1 MSTPQTPRDLE
12 LDDPLA
18 IRERTYPYGLFSA
31 LSLVLAVLLFN
42 VLKEYYSGTYHNATD
57 KTIESVVTSLFT
69 ISFTLAVLFL
79 CLEFRKEILR
89 LNYYIPKIRAHVKSH
104 KKFFFLIAGI
114 LLVGGAAIV
123 WICFGEDISDSVNDL
138 ITKMTNPNH
147 SDCINTADV
156 KPEGYDYG
164 C

>member
-1 MSTPQTPRDLE
+1 MSTPQTPKDLE

-31 LSLVLAVLLFN
+31 LSLVLAVLLFT

-89 LNYYIPKIRAHVKSH
+89 LNYYIPKIRAYIKSH
-104 KKFFFLIAGI
+104 KKFFFAILGI
-114 LLVGGAAIV
+114 LLVGSATII
-123 WICFGEDISDSVNDL
+123 WICFGEDISDS
-138 ITKMTNPNH
+138 ITHFINRITGSDTK
-147 SDCINTADV
+147 DCIDTLDI
-156 KPEGYDYG
+156 KPEGYEYS

>member
-1 MSTPQTPRDLE
+1 MSTPQTPTDLE

-31 LSLVLAVLLFN
+31 LSLVLAVLLFS
-42 VLKEYYSGTYHNATD
+42 VLKEYYSGTYHNSTD

-89 LNYYIPKIRAHVKSH
+89 LNYYIPKVRAYIKSH
-104 KKFFFLIAGI
+104 KKFVFSISALIILGTLTVIGICAGDD
-114 LLVGGAAIV
+114 IV
-123 WICFGEDISDSVNDL
+123 HWINIATAKQE
-138 ITKMTNPNH
+138 
-147 SDCINTADV
+147 DCIIPQTTSITSRADH
-156 KPEGYDYG
+156 YS

>member
-1 MSTPQTPRDLE
+1 MSTPQTPKDLE

-31 LSLVLAVLLFN
+31 LSLVLAVLLFT

-57 KTIESVVTSLFT
+57 KTIESVITSLFT

-89 LNYYIPKIRAHVKSH
+89 LNYYIPKIRAYVKSH
-104 KKFFFLIAGI
+104 KKFVFTIAALVIAGTLTVI
-114 LLVGGAAIV
+114 GICAGDDIV
-123 WICFGEDISDSVNDL
+123 NWFQ
-138 ITKMTNPNH
+138 TATATQK
-147 SDCINTADV
+147 DCILPQDV
-156 KPEGYDYG
+156 EITSRAADYG